1 MKTKS
6 KPLLSTRLEIL
17 ADKVDREIRKMC
29 KGNSYPKYPAQM
41 VKRMEKIYYE
51 VGKAAF
57 EADRIEQKEED
68 QKKIQ

>member
-1 MKTKS
+1 MW
-6 KPLLSTRLEIL
+6 
-17 ADKVDREIRKMC
+17 
-29 KGNSYPKYPAQM
+29 KGNIYTKYPAQM

-68 QKKIQ
+68 QKKIQWKS